1 MPVMMIRRVLPL
13 TVALALVA
21 AACGGSGST
30 DASSPTSAAVAPTT
44 SVPAPTTSTT
54 TSTTSTTTTAAPDPA
69 DLLRLNDIQVLG
81 SHNSYHLRPIPV
93 VFAAIGVVSKELAES
108 IDYSHLPLTEQLDS
122 YGIRQ
127 LELDVFADPD
137 GGLWSSRQ
145 ALPVINLPAES
156 GIPELDLPGFKV
168 LHTQDFDFETT
179 CYSLVACLTEA
190 KTWSDANPNHLPV
203 MVLIEFKDETVAEAA
218 AGAGVDIS
226 VIQIPFTEPVP
237 TTPEILDD
245 LDAEIR
251 SVFPEDRLITPDDLR
266 GDHATLDD
274 AVKADGWPL
283 LSESRG
289 KFMFALDNGGAVR
302 DMYRAPSPVLAG
314 RVMFTSS
321 EPGDPDGA
329 FVKINDPIGNVDRI
343 NEVVGAGYI
352 VRTRTD
358 VPTSDARTGSTVR
371 RDAAL
376 STGAQFL
383 STDYYVENPDFGTGY
398 VVTLDSRCNPVTA
411 VNVCTE
417 EAVAE

>member
-1 MPVMMIRRVLPL
+1 M
-13 TVALALVA
+13 
-21 AACGGSGST
+21 
-30 DASSPTSAAVAPTT
+30 
-44 SVPAPTTSTT
+44 
-54 TSTTSTTTTAAPDPA
+54 
-69 DLLRLNDIQVLG
+69 
-81 SHNSYHLRPIPV
+81 
-93 VFAAIGVVSKELAES
+93 FAAIGVVSQELADS
-108 IDYSHLPLTEQLDS
+108 IDYSHLPLTEQLDT

-156 GIPELDLPGFKV
+156 GIPELDQPGFKV

-179 CYSLVACLTEA
+179 CLTLVACLTEA
-190 KTWSDANPNHLPV
+190 KVWSDANPNHLPV
-203 MVLIEFKDETVAEAA
+203 MILIEFKDETVAEAA

-226 VIQIPFTEPVP
+226 AIPIPFTDPVP
-237 TTPEILDD
+237 TTPAILDS
-245 LDAEIR
+245 LDTEIR
-251 SVFPEDRLITPDDLR
+251 SVFPDDELITPDDLR
-266 GDHATLDD
+266 GNHATLDE
-274 AVKADGWPL
+274 AVKADEWPL

-289 KFMFALDNGGAVR
+289 KFMFTLDNGGAVR
-302 DMYRAPSPVLAG
+302 DLYRSPSPVLAG

-329 FVKINDPIGNVDRI
+329 FVKINEPIGNVDRI
-343 NEVVGAGYI
+343 NEVVAAGYI

-358 VPTSDARTGSTVR
+358 EPTADARTGSTVR

-398 VVTLDSRCNPVTA
+398 VVTIDSQCNPITA
-411 VNVCTE
+411 ADVCTD
-417 EAVAE
+417 EALTE

>member
-1 MPVMMIRRVLPL
+1 MPVMITRRVLPVVVL
-13 TVALALVA
+13 LALIA
-21 AACGGSGST
+21 AACGDSGVSTGSNAVSDT
-30 DASSPTSAAVAPTT
+30 VATTISVAP
-44 SVPAPTTSTT
+44 STT
-54 TSTTSTTTTAAPDPA
+54 TSTTMSSTTTTTIDPVS
-69 DLLRLNDIQVLG
+69 LLRVNDIQVLG

-93 VFAAIGVVSKELAES
+93 VLAALGVLSQELAES
-108 IDYSHLPLTEQLDS
+108 IDYSHLPLTEQLDT

-127 LELDVFADPD
+127 LELDVFADPE

-156 GIPELDLPGFKV
+156 GIAELDLPGFKV

-179 CYSLVACLTEA
+179 CFSLVSCLTEA
-190 KTWSDANPNHLPV
+190 KAWSDANQNHLPV

-226 VIQIPFTEPVP
+226 VIQIPFTDPVP
-237 TTPEILDD
+237 TTPAILDA

-251 SVFPEDRLITPDDLR
+251 SVFPDDRLITPDDLR
-266 GDHATLDD
+266 GEHATLDE
-274 AVKADGWPL
+274 AVKANGWPL

-289 KFMFALDNGGAVR
+289 KFMFALDNGGTIR

-321 EPGDPDGA
+321 DPGDPDGA
-329 FVKINDPIGNVDRI
+329 FVKINEPIGNVDRI
-343 NEVVGAGYI
+343 NEVVAAGYI

-358 VPTSDARTGSTVR
+358 SPTSDARTGSTVR

-398 VVTLDSRCNPVTA
+398 TVTLESRCNPVT
-411 VNVCTE
+411 NVDICTE